1 MKKITSILI
10 IALLVAIPCVWAD
23 SSNPRVRLETN
34 QGVIMFELDPQ
45 AAPKT
50 VENFLRYVSDGFYDG
65 TIFHRVIK
73 GFMIQGGGLTTD
85 MRKKSTRDSIV
96 NEADN
101 GLKNRR
107 GTVAM
112 ARTANPHSAT
122 AQFFIN
128 SADNPF
134 LDHKGKISKDWG
146 YCVFGRVVEGM
157 KVVDSIERL
166 PTTVKAGHRDMPIS
180 SVMIERAVLVK

>member
-1 MKKITSILI
+1 
-10 IALLVAIPCVWAD
+10 
-23 SSNPRVRLETN
+23 
-34 QGVIMFELDPQ
+34 
-45 AAPKT
+45 
-50 VENFLRYVSDGFYDG
+50 
-65 TIFHRVIK
+65 
-73 GFMIQGGGLTTD
+73 GGGLTTD
-85 MRKKSTRDSIV
+85 MRKKPTRDSIV

-128 SADNPF
+128 LADNPF
-134 LDHKGKISKDWG
+134 LDHRGKTSKDWG

>member
-1 MKKITSILI
+1 M
-10 IALLVAIPCVWAD
+10 
-23 SSNPRVRLETN
+23 ETN
-34 QGVIMFELDPQ
+34 QGVIILELDSK

-50 VENFLRYVSDGFYDG
+50 VENFLHYVSDGFYDG

-73 GFMIQGGGLTTD
+73 GFMIQGGGLTTE
-85 MRKKSTRDSIV
+85 MKEKPTRDSIA

-107 GTVAM
+107 GTLAM
-112 ARTANPHSAT
+112 ARTADPRSAT

-128 SADNPF
+128 SADNSF
-134 LDHKGKISKDWG
+134 LDHRGKTANDWG

-166 PTTVKAGHRDMPIS
+166 PTTVKAGHRDVPVSPVI
-180 SVMIERAVLVK
+180 IERAVLVK

>member
-1 MKKITSILI
+1 LKKITSILV
-10 IALLVAIPCVWAD
+10 IALLVAIPCIWAQ
-23 SSNPRVRLETN
+23 SSNPRVRMETN
-34 QGVIMFELDPQ
+34 RGVIILELDPQ

-50 VENFLRYVSDGFYDG
+50 VENFLRYVNDGFYDG

-73 GFMIQGGGLTTD
+73 GFMIQGGGLTTE
-85 MRKKSTRDSIV
+85 MREKPTRDSIV

-112 ARTANPHSAT
+112 SRTADPHSAT

-128 SADNPF
+128 SADNSF
-134 LDHKGKISKDWG
+134 LDHRGKTAKDWG

-157 KVVDSIERL
+157 EVVDSIDRL
-166 PTTVKAGHRDMPIS
+166 PTTVKAGHRDAPIS
-180 SVMIERAVLVK
+180 SVIIERAVLVK

>member
-1 MKKITSILI
+1 MKKITSILV
-10 IALLVAIPCVWAD
+10 IALLGAIPCVWAD
-23 SSNPRVRLETN
+23 SSKPRVCLETN
-34 QGVIMFELDPQ
+34 QGVITLEVDPQ

-50 VENFLRYVSDGFYDG
+50 VENFLRYVRDGFYDS
-65 TIFHRVIK
+65 TVFHRVIK

-85 MRKKSTRDSIV
+85 MGKKPTRDPIV

-122 AQFFIN
+122 SQFFIN
-128 SADNPF
+128 LVDNAF
-134 LDHKGKISKDWG
+134 LDHREKTSQGWG

-157 KVVDSIERL
+157 KVVDAIESL
-166 PTTVKAGHRDMPIS
+166 PTTVKAGRRDVPIS
-180 SVMIERAVLVK
+180 PVVIERAVLEK

>member
-1 MKKITSILI
+1 MEKLTSILI
-10 IALLVAIPCVWAD
+10 IVLLIAAPCVWAD
-23 SSNPRVRLETN
+23 SSNPRVRMETN
-34 QGVIMFELDPQ
+34 RGVIILELDPQ

-50 VENFLRYVSDGFYDG
+50 VENFLRYVSDGFYDE

-73 GFMIQGGGLTTD
+73 GFMIQGGGLTTE
-85 MRKKSTRDSIV
+85 MQEKLTRDSIV

-112 ARTANPHSAT
+112 ARTADPHSAT

-128 SADNPF
+128 SVDNSF
-134 LDHKGKISKDWG
+134 LDHKGKTTKDWG

-157 KVVDSIERL
+157 EIVDSIERL
-166 PTTVKAGHRDMPIS
+166 STTVKVGQRDVPVS
-180 SVMIERAVLVK
+180 SVIIEKAVLVK